1 MESVWNGESKVEG
14 LSVSHR
20 RPEWHARQCRSRR
33 GDLPPSAAKPVALR
47 RPAHAAGRDF

>member
-20 RPEWHARQCRSRR
+20 RPGRHARQCRRR
-33 GDLPPSAAKPVALR
+33 KGDPTPSAAKRVVLR
-47 RPAHAAGRDF
+47 RPARAAGRDF